1 MILVYKHYIVVNLL
15 SSLMET
21 LSYNLLE
28 VAEFL
33 SHIHCRSGGVQF
45 SFQNAG
51 KTQGSM
57 KCETLHGPSS
67 HDANE
72 GKDLEIPETGMEGL
86 SPQDLNSPDARDGSS
101 LWQLI
106 LEEEL
111 NENSSV
117 TPKTPAHSSE
127 VHYWTL

>member
-1 MILVYKHYIVVNLL
+1 
-15 SSLMET
+15 MET

-72 GKDLEIPETGMEGL
+72 GKDLEIPETGVEGL
-86 SPQDLNSPDARDGSS
+86 SPPDLNSPDARDGSS

-111 NENSSV
+111 NKNSSV

-127 VHYWTL
+127 VYYRTL

>member
-1 MILVYKHYIVVNLL
+1 MISVYKQYIVANLL

-21 LSYNLLE
+21 LSYNWLE

-33 SHIHCRSGGVQF
+33 SHIHYRSSGVQS

-57 KCETLHGPSS
+57 KCETLHGPSN

-72 GKDLEIPETGMEGL
+72 GKDLEISETRVEGL
-86 SPQDLNSPDARDGSS
+86 SPTNLNSPDARDGSS

-111 NENSSV
+111 NKNS
-117 TPKTPAHSSE
+117 
-127 VHYWTL
+127 